1 MTVGYRSQKV
11 ITEVCASKLT
21 QLYSTGW
28 VTFYTLQNLMKL
40 K

>member
-21 QLYSTGW
+21 QLNSTRW
-28 VTFYTLQNLMKL
+28 ATCYTLQDLMKL